1 MPTAIRIGRRLYPA
15 AMIKTSRIALAV
27 LLSGAAIATGV
38 GCGSSSDSASTS
50 AASGGAE
57 YSAEVRDA
65 FISTCTDKAVA
76 DAQPALEAEGLPQ
89 EGVADLEKGVGA
101 LCLGQIACIEAK
113 VSEADFGAQTDGAKE
128 AQATCAADSMAAATA
143 LADDLRTKYGLSGD
157 GTATDGTMDD
167 GTDTTDT
174 TDSGDTPG

>member
-1 MPTAIRIGRRLYPA
+1 MSRGACKLRR
-15 AMIKTSRIALAV
+15 MIKTSRIAIAV
-27 LLSGAAIATGV
+27 LLSGAVIATGV
-38 GCGSSSDSASTS
+38 GCGSSSDSAS
-50 AASGGAE
+50 SGGAE

-101 LCLGQIACIEAK
+101 LCLGQIACIEAN

-128 AQATCAADSMAAATA
+128 AQAKCAADSEAAATA
-143 LADDLRTKYGLSGD
+143 LADDLRTKYNLAGG
-157 GTATDGTMDD
+157 GAATDDTMDD
-167 GTDTTDT
+167 GSMDDGTDT

>member
-1 MPTAIRIGRRLYPA
+1 MSRGACKLRR
-15 AMIKTSRIALAV
+15 MIKTSRIAIAV
-27 LLSGAAIATGV
+27 LLSGAVIATGV
-38 GCGSSSDSASTS
+38 GCGSSSDSAS
-50 AASGGAE
+50 SGGAE
-57 YSAEVRDA
+57 YPAEVRDA

-128 AQATCAADSMAAATA
+128 AQAKCAADSEAAATA
-143 LADDLRTKYGLSGD
+143 LADDLRTKYNLAGGGAATDDTMDD
-157 GTATDGTMDD
+157 GSMDDGTMDD
-167 GTDTTDT
+167 GTDTTD
-174 TDSGDTPG
+174 SGDTPG

>member
-1 MPTAIRIGRRLYPA
+1 MRVGWRMYGSR
-15 AMIKTSRIALAV
+15 MIKTSRIALAV

-38 GCGSSSDSASTS
+38 GCGSSSESAS
-50 AASGGAE
+50 SGGAE

-65 FISTCTDKAVA
+65 FIASCTEKGVA

-89 EGVADLEKGVGA
+89 EGVADLEKAVGA

-128 AQATCAADSMAAATA
+128 AQATCIADSQAAATA
-143 LADDLRTKYGLSGD
+143 VADDLRQKYGLSGD
-157 GTATDGTMDD
+157 AAVGDDTMDDGTMDD
-167 GTDTTDT
+167 GTDTTD
-174 TDSGDTPG
+174 SGDTPG

>member
-1 MPTAIRIGRRLYPA
+1 MSRGACKVRR
-15 AMIKTSRIALAV
+15 MIKTSRIAIAV
-27 LLSGAAIATGV
+27 LLSGAVIATGV
-38 GCGSSSDSASTS
+38 GCGSSSDSAS
-50 AASGGAE
+50 SGGAE
-57 YSAEVRDA
+57 YPAEVRDA

-101 LCLGQIACIEAK
+101 LCLGQIACIEAN

-128 AQATCAADSMAAATA
+128 AQAKCAADSMAAATA
-143 LADDLRTKYGLSGD
+143 LAGDLRTKYGLSGD

-167 GTDTTDT
+167 GTDTTD
-174 TDSGDTPG
+174 SGDTPG

>member
-1 MPTAIRIGRRLYPA
+1 
-15 AMIKTSRIALAV
+15 MIKTSRIAIAV

-38 GCGSSSDSASTS
+38 GCGSSSDSASS
-50 AASGGAE
+50 SGAE

-65 FISTCTDKAVA
+65 FIASCTETAVGQT
-76 DAQPALEAEGLPQ
+76 QPALEAEGLPQ
-89 EGVADLEKGVGA
+89 EGVADLEKAVGA

-128 AQATCAADSMAAATA
+128 AQATCAADSEAAATA
-143 LADDLRTKYGLSGD
+143 LADDLRTKYDLAGGGD
-157 GTATDGTMDD
+157 ATDDTMDDGSMDDGTMDA
-167 GTDTTDT
+167 GTDT